1 LKEAALTAMPKAG
14 RGPGRPRD
22 LEKRAAIVEA
32 AMQLF
37 LTHGFAVVT
46 MEAVAAAA
54 GVSKMTLY
62 GYFHDKDALFEE
74 AVRQIATG
82 LIGELSRAQAE
93 GGTLAESLGALGR
106 AVLALCCR
114 PEIVAADRALPISL
128 AGNPDLAKRFYEAG
142 PARTLQ
148 SVADVLAQAAE
159 DGQLVV
165 EDPLDAAA
173 DLVALWQGDL
183 QKRMALGLQSALSAG
198 QIAERITRKTA
209 TFLRAYGYQLANEAV
224 ASRLLDVGNRGRE

>member
-1 LKEAALTAMPKAG
+1 MSKAG

-22 LEKRAAIVEA
+22 LEKRAAIVQA

-37 LTHGFAVVT
+37 LKHGFAVVT

-74 AVRQIATG
+74 AVRQTTTA
-82 LIGELSRAQAE
+82 LIGELSRTQAE
-93 GGTLAESLGALGR
+93 GGTLAESLCALGR
-106 AVLALCCR
+106 AFLALCCR
-114 PEIVAADRALPISL
+114 PEIVAADRSLPISL
-128 AGNPDLAKRFYEAG
+128 ADNPALAKRFYEAG
-142 PARTLQ
+142 PARTRQ
-148 SVADVLAQAAE
+148 SVADVLAQAADAGE
-159 DGQLVV
+159 LVV

-173 DLVALWQGDL
+173 DLLALWLGDL
-183 QKRMALGLQSALSAG
+183 QKRMTLGLQGPLSAG

-209 TFLRAYGYQLANEAV
+209 TFLRAYGHQLV
-224 ASRLLDVGNRGRE
+224 S